1 MMTASIKQLFQ
12 SEYSLWFRKALI
24 NQSLGG
30 YFELINQ
37 GICRSNYM
45 GLAHDIWR
53 SFSWYCEFQKEIS
66 LKKRHC
72 QRCALK
78 IYIIE
83 FFLIGIT

>member
-37 GICRSNYM
+37 SIRAYVV
-45 GLAHDIWR
+45 LIIWVWHTIFEDHFPDIVSFKKKYLWKSVIAKGVLWR
-53 SFSWYCEFQKEIS
+53 FI
-66 LKKRHC
+66 L
-72 QRCALK
+72 
-78 IYIIE
+78 
-83 FFLIGIT
+83 

>member
-53 SFSWYCEFQKEIS
+53 SFSSYCELQKNIFE
-66 LKKRHC
+66 K
-72 QRCALK
+72 
-78 IYIIE
+78 
-83 FFLIGIT
+83 GT